1 MNIATK
7 LQRIGKGADSRGPA
21 LRIYSELRSVYNL
34 SAVRGHIYDG
44 VIDGEVDQLLE
55 RQKIQ
60 GTLTLDDAYA
70 MEQNLSALSP
80 EIKAYNVHCIAHAH
94 IDMNW
99 RWGYQET
106 AIVTIDTMRTMLDLM
121 RDYPEYKF
129 SQSQAS
135 VYRVIEQLA
144 PDMLEE
150 IKQRV
155 REGRFEVT
163 ASTWVEGDKNMSSLE
178 SLIRQTLYT
187 REYLARLLDISPDTL
202 RLDFE
207 PDTFGHSLN
216 LPEILGS
223 VGVDRYY
230 HCRGCD
236 LRQIYRWR
244 APSGRTMLVYQDA
257 MGYLG
262 NISPACF
269 TDTALQCADIAPE
282 LRHIA
287 KLYGVGDHGGGPT
300 RADIESIID
309 VGSWPLMPT
318 LIFSTHCALFDEL
331 EKMADSYPLVGN
343 EEQNFVFTGCY
354 SSQSRIKMANKVAE
368 VRLGDA
374 ETVTALVRGALGK
387 PQQPDVM
394 REGWLPVLFSQFH
407 DILPGSGMI
416 ETREYALGQFQ
427 QSMAYAQ
434 AQVNSAMRTLADNI
448 DTSKIAFSPAGATCS
463 EGGGVGCLSDYR
475 NMFRFSAAERG
486 CGGVRAYH
494 IFNPT
499 VYERREPVELM
510 VWDFPYKASNI
521 RVTDGEGVEVPF
533 AVVFERQN
541 YWRHTYSKLLVDATL
556 PPLGYATYIVSNG
569 DYPAEPEPNYFVFQ
583 RRDTITDAPQV
594 LENEFIR
601 AEFDSRTMEIVSLTD
616 KQTGCRLIERPAAM
630 FQLIREN
637 PRHGMTSW
645 RVGEI
650 MSCENLNESCAVR
663 RLGERFNDLQSEL
676 DYEIGFSRSKLKV
689 TVRLPKHGRGLIFDV
704 CCDWLETP
712 VEGAFVPQL
721 RFAVPVAY
729 DVRHSRSDIPMGD
742 IDRPTLAHD
751 VPCTGGFRLCGDG
764 GADILLCS
772 DSKYAYRAWDNV
784 GSVTLLRSS
793 YDPDPFPELGQHRMS
808 LCVGVVHSTAEAVRL
823 NTVLAHPPIYT
834 SAPPVP
840 HTGALPLSGALLKTR
855 FESDSLELVAVK
867 AAEKGEGV
875 VVRLLNRGD
884 SPAVAHIS
892 AAWELNCACAVDN
905 VERPCEDVEVTL
917 LGREVRLT
925 VPAHAA
931 VAVILE

>member
-1 MNIATK
+1 MNVATK
-7 LQRIGKGADSRGPA
+7 LRRIGQGSDSRGPA
-21 LRIYSELRSVYNL
+21 LRIYSELKSVYNL
-34 SAVRGHIYDG
+34 SAVRRHIYDG
-44 VIDGEVDQLLE
+44 IIGEEIDRLLDI
-55 RQKIQ
+55 QKSQ
-60 GTLTLDDAYA
+60 GTLTLDDAYK
-70 MEQNLSALSP
+70 MEQNLSVLSP
-80 EIKAYNVHCIAHAH
+80 EIKAYTVHCIAHAH

-106 AIVTIDTMRTMLDLM
+106 AMVTIDTMRTMLDLM

-144 PDMLEE
+144 PDMLAE

-155 REGRFEVT
+155 HEGRFEVT

-187 REYLARLLDISPDTL
+187 RQYLSGLLDISPDML

-262 NISPACF
+262 NISASCF
-269 TDTALQCADIAPE
+269 TDTALQCADIAPG

-300 RADIESIID
+300 RADIEAIID
-309 VGSWPLMPT
+309 MSGWPLMPT
-318 LIFSTHCALFDEL
+318 LIFSTHRALFDEL
-331 EKMADSYPLVGN
+331 EKLADSYPLVEN

-368 VRLGDA
+368 LRLGDA
-374 ETVTALVRGALGK
+374 ETVSTLVRGALNRT
-387 PQQPDVM
+387 QQPGAL

-434 AQVNSAMRTLADNI
+434 AQVNTAMRTLADNI
-448 DTSKIAFSPAGATCS
+448 DTSSIEFSPANVTRS
-463 EGGGVGCLSDYR
+463 EGGGVGCLADYR

-486 CGGVRAYH
+486 RGSVRAYH
-494 IFNPT
+494 VFNPT
-499 VYERREPVELM
+499 VYERHEPVELM
-510 VWDFPYKASNI
+510 VWDFPYKSANI
-521 RVTDGEGVEVPF
+521 HVTDGAGAAVPF
-533 AVVFERQN
+533 AVVAERQN

-569 DYPAEPEPNYFVFQ
+569 DYPDKPEPNYFVFQ
-583 RRDTITDAPQV
+583 RRDTISDASPV
-594 LENEFIR
+594 LENEYIR
-601 AEFDSRTMEIVSLTD
+601 AEFDSRTMEIMSLTD
-616 KQTGCRLIERPAAM
+616 KQTGRRLIERPAAM

-650 MSCENLNESCAVR
+650 MSCENINESCAVH
-663 RLGERFNDLQSEL
+663 RLGESFNDLQGEL
-676 DYEIGFSRSKLKV
+676 DYEISFSRSKLRV
-689 TVRLPKHGRGLIFDV
+689 SVRLPKHSRGLIFDV
-704 CCDWLETP
+704 CCDWLEVP
-712 VEGAFVPQL
+712 VEGEFVPQL
-721 RFAVPVAY
+721 RFAVPVSY
-729 DVRHSRSDIPMGD
+729 DVHHSRSDIPLGD
-742 IDRPTLAHD
+742 IDRSLLAHD
-751 VPCTGGFRLCGDG
+751 VPCVGGFQLCGNS

-808 LCVGVVHSTAEAVRL
+808 LCVGVVHSAADAVRL
-823 NTVLAHPPIYT
+823 NTVLSHPPIYT
-834 SAPPVP
+834 SAPPVS
-840 HTGALPLSGALLKTR
+840 HAGALPLSGTLLKMR
-855 FESDSLELVAVK
+855 FEADCLELVAIK
-867 AAEKGEGV
+867 PAEQGNGV

-884 SPAVAHIS
+884 KPAAAHID
-892 AAWELNCACAVDN
+892 AAWGLSRARAVDN
-905 VERPCEDVEVTL
+905 AERPRDDVEVVL
-917 LGREVRLT
+917 SGSEVALT
-925 VPAHAA
+925 VPAHTA
-931 VAVILE
+931 VAVVLE